1 MGGQIGG
8 AHCPTPPAISA
19 PHLLRSLFFSF
30 RLFLGLRDLQE
41 EPKAAET
48 GAGAALGGGGG
59 LPWPPESHRGCRRS
73 DGEDLPGAGLHRASN
88 HSGAPSWLWGDRGGR
103 VLVGEARW
111 EGVAVGRGGTGSARH
126 PQGSGPL
133 SPGRL
138 PCPASAP
145 LSPSAHPGTLCLF
158 FTSFTLKQRCWQ
170 RVSAEQGNGQCSPW
184 PRLPGVTPSPT

>member
-8 AHCPTPPAISA
+8 HIAPLPPPSR
-19 PHLLRSLFFSF
+19 LLTSCALCFSLSVCSWGFGTCRKS
-30 RLFLGLRDLQE
+30 RKLQRQE
-41 EPKAAET
+41 R
-48 GAGAALGGGGG
+48 GQHSGGGG